1 MEYKSK
7 EITIKELIDLIES
20 KKLNLNPP
28 YQRHFIWTPK
38 DQRDLIDS
46 IHKKYPLPSFFILNK
61 GADNFEMVD
70 GQQRAN
76 TIYKYYRNEF
86 RDSNKKWYRETDTEK
101 FLDYHLVIIEIT
113 KENFSV
119 GESIEEFFS
128 LVNKKGVHLNP
139 AEVNQA
145 QYHDSDFLALANK
158 IMDYQPLIN
167 LDIFTDKTKLRMNN
181 RSLIE
186 ELVAYLKF
194 GITDK
199 RYAVEELF
207 NMQIPE
213 QEQNELYDNC
223 TSVVDII
230 EYLNREHPIN
240 ETRYKQ
246 RNDFYTLFCF
256 IDRHKSESKE
266 VLLNMYNELVTISD
280 NGFIT
285 PSNEECEPFKNYA
298 INCVS
303 QSNSKRARESR
314 LNFFEA
320 LLCNKNKDW
329 NEIINEI
336 NTFLYQEYG
345 FDKELKKVGD
355 YYIIDFSSF
364 KYYDE

>member
-1 MEYKSK
+1 MEYKSQ
-7 EITIKELIDLIES
+7 EITIKKLIDLIES

-46 IHKKYPLPSFFILNK
+46 IHKNYPLPSFFILDK
-61 GADNFEMVD
+61 GADNYEMVD

-86 RDSNKKWYRETDTEK
+86 RDSEKKWYRETDTEK
-101 FLDYHLVIIEIT
+101 FLNYRLIIIVIT
-113 KENFSV
+113 KENFSA
-119 GESIEEFFS
+119 GESIEEFFY

-145 QYHDSDFLALANK
+145 QYHDSTFLSLVNK

-167 LDIFTDKTKLRMNN
+167 LDIFTDKTKLRMND
-181 RSLIE
+181 RGLIE

-199 RYAVEELF
+199 RNAVDELF
-207 NMQIPE
+207 NMNLTE
-213 QEQNELYDNC
+213 QEQDELYSKCITVFDKI
-223 TSVVDII
+223 D
-230 EYLNREHPIN
+230 YLNIKYPIN

-256 IDRHKSESKE
+256 IHLHITEPKE
-266 VLLNMYNELVTISD
+266 VLLAIYDELVAIS
-280 NGFIT
+280 NNEFIT
-285 PSNEECEPFKNYA
+285 PSNDECEPFREYA

-303 QSNSKRARESR
+303 QSNSKKAREKR
-314 LNFFEA
+314 LLFFEE
-320 LLCNKNKDW
+320 LLCNKNKEGNDV
-329 NEIINEI
+329 IAEI
-336 NTFLYQEYG
+336 NTFLYQEFG
-345 FDKELKKVGD
+345 FDKELKKIGD

-364 KYYDE
+364 IQ

>member
-7 EITIKELIDLIES
+7 EITIKDLIDLIES

-38 DQRDLIDS
+38 DQRLLIDS
-46 IHKKYPLPSFFILNK
+46 IHKSYPLPSFFILK
-61 GADNFEMVD
+61 KDADSYEMVD

-76 TIYKYYRNEF
+76 TIHKFFRNEF
-86 RDSNKKWYRETDTEK
+86 RDSDRKLYKETNTEAFLNYR
-101 FLDYHLVIIEIT
+101 LIVIEIT
-113 KENFSV
+113 KENFIE

-128 LVNKKGVHLNP
+128 LVNKRGVHLNP
-139 AEVNQA
+139 SEVNQA
-145 QYHDSDFLALANK
+145 QYHDSDFLSLVYK
-158 IMDYQPLIN
+158 MMDYQPLIN
-167 LDIFTDKTKLRMNN
+167 LDIFTDKTKLRMND

-199 RYAVEELF
+199 RNAVDELF
-207 NMQIPE
+207 NMHLPE
-213 QEQNELYDNC
+213 QEQNELYNKC
-223 TSVVDII
+223 TSVVDIL
-230 EYLNREHPIN
+230 EYFNREHPIN

-266 VLLNMYNELVTISD
+266 VLLTMYNELVAISD

-285 PSNEECEPFKNYA
+285 PSNEKCEPFKSYA

-303 QSNSKRARESR
+303 QSNSKKARENR

-320 LLCNKNKDW
+320 LLCNKNKEG
-329 NEIINEI
+329 NEFINEI

-355 YYIIDFSSF
+355 YYIVDFSSF
-364 KYYDE
+364 EYCHE

>member
-7 EITIKELIDLIES
+7 EITIKDLIDLIES

-38 DQRDLIDS
+38 DQRLLIDS
-46 IHKKYPLPSFFILNK
+46 IHKSYPLPSFFILK
-61 GADNFEMVD
+61 KDTDSYEMVD

-76 TIYKYYRNEF
+76 TIHKYYRNEF
-86 RDSNKKWYRETDTEK
+86 RDSDKKLYKETNTEAFLNYR
-101 FLDYHLVIIEIT
+101 LIVIEIT
-113 KENFSV
+113 KENFID

-128 LVNKKGVHLNP
+128 LVNKRGVHLNP
-139 AEVNQA
+139 SEVNQA
-145 QYHDSDFLALANK
+145 QYHDSDFLSLVNR

-167 LDIFTDKTKLRMNN
+167 LDIFTDKTKLRMND

-199 RYAVEELF
+199 RFAVEELF

-213 QEQNELYDNC
+213 QEQNELFDKC

-230 EYLNREHPIN
+230 EYFNREHPIN

-256 IDRHKSESKE
+256 VHRHIDENKD
-266 VLLNMYNELVTISD
+266 VLLIMYKDLVVISD
-280 NGFIT
+280 SGFIT
-285 PSNEECEPFKNYA
+285 PSNEDCEPFKNYA
-298 INCVS
+298 LNCVS
-303 QSNSKRARESR
+303 QSNSKKAREGR
-314 LNFFEA
+314 LCFFED
-320 LLCNKNKDW
+320 LLCNKNKEGNDL
-329 NEIINEI
+329 ITEI

-345 FDKELKKVGD
+345 FDKELKKVED

-364 KYYDE
+364 KQYYE

>member
-7 EITIKELIDLIES
+7 EITIKELIDLIEG

-38 DQRDLIDS
+38 DQRLLIDS
-46 IHKKYPLPSFFILNK
+46 IHKSYPLPSFFILK
-61 GADNFEMVD
+61 KDIDKFEMVD

-86 RDSNKKWYRETDTEK
+86 RDSDKRLYRETNTGE
-101 FLDYHLVIIEIT
+101 FLNYRLVVIEIT
-113 KENFSV
+113 KENF
-119 GESIEEFFS
+119 GARESIEEFFS
-128 LVNKKGVHLNP
+128 LVNKRGIHLNP
-139 AEVNQA
+139 SEVNKA
-145 QYHDSDFLALANK
+145 QYHDSDFLSLVNK
-158 IMDYQPLIN
+158 IMNYQPLIN
-167 LDIFTDKTKLRMNN
+167 LDIFTDKTKLRMND

-199 RYAVEELF
+199 RFAVEELF
-207 NMQIPE
+207 NMQIPV
-213 QEQNELYDNC
+213 QEQDELYDKC

-230 EYLNREHPIN
+230 EYLNREHQIN

-246 RNDFYTLFCF
+246 RSDFYTLFCF

-266 VLLNMYNELVTISD
+266 VLLNMYIELVTISD

-285 PSNEECEPFKNYA
+285 PSNEECESFKNYA

-303 QSNSKRARESR
+303 QSNSKKARENR
-314 LNFFEA
+314 LNLFEA
-320 LLCNKNKDW
+320 LLCNKNKDG

-364 KYYDE
+364 KNYNE